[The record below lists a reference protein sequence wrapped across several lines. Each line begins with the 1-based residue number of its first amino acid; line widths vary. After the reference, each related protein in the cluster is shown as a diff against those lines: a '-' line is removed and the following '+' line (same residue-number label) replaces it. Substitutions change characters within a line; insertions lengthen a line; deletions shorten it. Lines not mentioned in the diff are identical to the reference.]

1 MNGRMMK
8 RVRKYA
14 AILARAKEVPLDTQY
29 DVKTHMKY
37 DRDVK
42 GEVYEYPVTYVS
54 MLPCFRK
61 EVKDL
66 KRKVKL
72 EGLA

>member
-1 MNGRMMK
+1 MNGKLAK

-14 AILARAKEVPLDTQY
+14 TILSQGKELPTDTQY

-42 GEVYEYPVTYVS
+42 GDVYEYPVTHVE
-54 MLPCFRK
+54 MKPCLRQEIK
-61 EVKDL
+61 NL
-66 KRKVKL
+66 KKKVKQ
-72 EGLA
+72 ESLA